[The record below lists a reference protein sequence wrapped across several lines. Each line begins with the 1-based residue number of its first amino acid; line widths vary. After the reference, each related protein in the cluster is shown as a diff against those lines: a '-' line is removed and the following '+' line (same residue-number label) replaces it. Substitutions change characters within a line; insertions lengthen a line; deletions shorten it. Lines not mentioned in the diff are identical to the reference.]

1 MSRQMRSRRAALA
14 VLVLALVC
22 PAFAA
27 KFVPAKLQEV
37 GLSAERLDRLGEVMQ
52 QYVKNGKVPGVV
64 VLVVRDGKAAYFKS
78 FGKLDI
84 GRGSPMPPNGIF
96 RIASQSKAVTSVAVM
111 TLVEEGRINLGDPVS
126 RFIPEFRE
134 TKVAVPAVDKGTTGY
149 SIVPAKREITIRDLL
164 THTAGISYGD
174 GPASELYKAAGVQGW
189 FFADKN
195 IPVGD
200 CIKKLAKLP
209 FDAQPGE
216 KWIYGFNTDILGYVV
231 EVVSGM
237 SLADYVKKR
246 ITDPLE
252 MTDTHFFL
260 PQNKAGRFASVY
272 GVGKDGKIEPV
283 EDALESAFVK
293 GPRMCFSGGAG
304 LLSTAEDYARFLQM
318 LANGSALD
326 GVRILGPKTV
336 EIMTVNQVG
345 DLYGDR
351 GQGFGLGFWVTNDLG
366 KTGEMG
372 SVGAFGWGGAYYTT
386 YWVDPAERLVAVL
399 MTQLLPAGGL
409 DLQAKFKTLVY
420 QSIVES
426 REKK

>member
-1 MSRQMRSRRAALA
+1 
-14 VLVLALVC
+14 
-22 PAFAA
+22 
-27 KFVPAKLQEV
+27 
-37 GLSAERLDRLGEVMQ
+37 
-52 QYVKNGKVPGVV
+52 
-64 VLVVRDGKAAYFKS
+64 
-78 FGKLDI
+78 
-84 GRGSPMPPNGIF
+84 
-96 RIASQSKAVTSVAVM
+96 
-111 TLVEEGRINLGDPVS
+111 
-126 RFIPEFRE
+126 
-134 TKVAVPAVDKGTTGY
+134 
-149 SIVPAKREITIRDLL
+149 
-164 THTAGISYGD
+164 
-174 GPASELYKAAGVQGW
+174 
-189 FFADKN
+189 
-195 IPVGD
+195 
-200 CIKKLAKLP
+200 
-209 FDAQPGE
+209 
-216 KWIYGFNTDILGYVV
+216 
-231 EVVSGM
+231 
-237 SLADYVKKR
+237 
-246 ITDPLE
+246 

-318 LANGSALD
+318 LANGGALD